1 MKGIVTW
8 FVKNSVPANL
18 FMFFLIVGGFF
29 VSYPTMKSEFFP
41 IPDIKSITIR
51 VAYPGAS
58 AEEVESSICSKIE
71 DRLEGVS
78 GIKRLKSHSLEG
90 FGVVGVQVYSHDDVD
105 TTLNE
110 IKTIIDGISTFP
122 QNSES
127 PIIKKLEINEKVLD
141 VVVYGDVD
149 ELVLLNIAK
158 DVDKE
163 IKELGEVSFT
173 EMFGNRNKEITI
185 EVSEK
190 DLEKYNLNF
199 DQIAMAINAGSI
211 DLPGGLLSSKSGDLL
226 IRTVGQ
232 SYNANEYENI
242 VIKGQPDGGQL
253 LLKDIAT
260 ITDGF
265 IDVERYYR
273 WDGIQ
278 AMFISVNLVG
288 DQDVLVAAEQLR
300 AYVKQKQSEMPAN
313 VSIDYWYDQA
323 RYLQGRIDLLYR
335 NFAIGMVLVL
345 FLLTMF
351 LRPSVAFWVAMGIP
365 ISFGGALII
374 LPQIGVTVNVLSA
387 FMFIVVLGIVVDDA
401 IIVGENV
408 FRRRIKLKEDNITS
422 TIKGTMEVL
431 TPVFFGVL
439 TTIVVFAPMLNL
451 AGNTGGIWR
460 TFPLTAIPILI
471 FSLIEST
478 TILPSHLNH
487 AGEWFQ
493 TSFVGFGKKLKAMR
507 SYCSTTLYAF
517 VDNIWMP
524 LVKKSIISRYVTVS
538 VFIGMLIITISLLA
552 GGLVK
557 WAFFPSLEGE
567 EVSIVFELPAGSP
580 IEKTQAITQIIESE
594 ALKLQGELNTNQPEK
609 IIAHVLTT
617 VGQHYFTNN
626 QEEMGPTGPSV
637 KAVATPHLGEVVVV
651 LTPADSRWGLT
662 GAYDIIDILRA
673 RIGTI
678 PGVERLNYNAAIY
691 GAGKAIHFEFS
702 GERFDKLNQVVSDTK
717 VLLSSFSGVYD
728 IMDTDTKGKN
738 ELQIELLP
746 SAEVYGLTTM
756 DIARQVRQAFFGEEV
771 QRIQRED
778 DDIRIMLKLPKK
790 ERDNMVTLENM
801 RIRTA
806 QGVKVPL
813 YAVANVK
820 EVAGKAAIVRING
833 KRVVEVSSDVDV
845 SKNTSG
851 MILQTIVWPAGPYEG
866 QPMRKFK
873 EIMDKTPGV
882 AFALAGEPAE
892 QAEQLDDIMLKF
904 ALAIFIIYV
913 LLAIPLKSYFKP
925 LIVLSAIPFGVV
937 GAVLGHLLFNQPMSV
952 LSLLGVIALS
962 GVVVNDSLLLVV
974 FINRA
979 KEKGVETMEAVLD
992 SVRTR
997 FRPVVLTS
1005 MTTFLGILPLLF
1017 NQSTQV
1023 LFLKPMA
1030 ISLGVGILFATTII
1044 LLLVPVAYIIIDD
1057 LLVLLNKIFKKAH

>member
-163 IKELGEVSFT
+163 IKTLGEVSFT

-273 WDGIQ
+273 WDGVQ

-288 DQDVLVAAEQLR
+288 DQDVLLAAEQLR
-300 AYVKQKQSEMPAN
+300 AYVKQKQAEMPAN

-323 RYLQGRIDLLYR
+323 RYLQARIDLLYR

-374 LPQIGVTVNVLSA
+374 LPQIGVTVNILSA

-487 AGEWFQ
+487 SGEWFQ
-493 TSFVGFGKKLKAMR
+493 TRFVGFGKKLKAMR
-507 SYCSTTLYAF
+507 SYCSTTLYNF

-557 WAFFPSLEGE
+557 WSFFPSLEGE

-626 QEEMGPTGPSV
+626 QEETGPTGPSV
-637 KAVATPHLGEVVVV
+637 RGVATPHLGEVVIV
-651 LTPADSRWGLT
+651 LTSADSRWGLT

-702 GERFDKLNQVVSDTK
+702 GESFDKLDQVVSDTK

-778 DDIRIMLKLPKK
+778 DDIRVMLKLPKK

-806 QGVKVPL
+806 QGIKVPL

-820 EVAGKAAIVRING
+820 EVAGKAAISRING
-833 KRVVEVSSDVDV
+833 KRVIEVSSDVDI
-845 SKNTSG
+845 SKNTSS
-851 MILQTIVWPAGPYEG
+851 MILQSIIWPAGPYEG

-882 AFALAGEPAE
+882 AFALSGEPAE
-892 QAEQLDDIMLKF
+892 QADQLSDIMLKF
-904 ALAIFIIYV
+904 SLAIFIIYV

-974 FINRA
+974 FTNRA
-979 KEKGVETMEAVLD
+979 KDKGVETREAVLD
-992 SVRTR
+992 AVRTR

-1044 LLLVPVAYIIIDD
+1044 LLLVPVTYVIIDD
-1057 LLVLLNKIFKKAH
+1057 FLVLLNKIFKKVR

>member
-273 WDGIQ
+273 WDGVQ

-288 DQDVLVAAEQLR
+288 DQDVLLAAEQLR

-323 RYLQGRIDLLYR
+323 RYLQARIDLLYR

-374 LPQIGVTVNVLSA
+374 LPQIGVTVNILSA

-487 AGEWFQ
+487 SGEWFQ
-493 TSFVGFGKKLKAMR
+493 TRFVGFGKKLKAMR
-507 SYCSTTLYAF
+507 SYCSTTLYNF

-557 WAFFPSLEGE
+557 WQFFPVLESE
-567 EVSIVFELPAGSP
+567 EVGIVFELPEGSP
-580 IEKTQAITQIIESE
+580 IEKTQAITEIIESE
-594 ALKLQGELNTNQPEK
+594 ALKLKEELNTTEPE
-609 IIAHVLTT
+609 IIISHVLTT
-617 VGQHYFTNN
+617 VGKHYFANA
-626 QEEMGPTGPSV
+626 EAESSPSGGNV
-637 KAVATPHLGEVVVV
+637 TSSSTPHLGEVVVV

-662 GAYDIIDILRA
+662 GAYDVIDKLRS

-678 PGVERLNYNAAIY
+678 AGVERLNYSANIFT
-691 GAGKAIHFEFS
+691 AGKSIHFEFS
-702 GERFDKLNQVVSDTK
+702 GDSFEKLNQVVADTR
-717 VLLSSFSGVYD
+717 VLLSSFAGVYD
-728 IMDTDTKGKN
+728 LADTDTKGKN

-746 SAEVYGLTTM
+746 SAEVYGITAM

-771 QRIQRED
+771 QRIQRAD
-778 DDIRIMLKLPKK
+778 DDIKVMLKLPKD
-790 ERDNMVTLENM
+790 ERDSLVTLENM
-801 RIRTA
+801 RIRTP
-806 QGVKVPL
+806 QGIKVPL

-820 EVAGKAAIVRING
+820 EVEGKATIVRVDG
-833 KRVVEVSSDVDV
+833 KRVIEVTSDVDV
-845 SKNTSG
+845 SKNTSS
-851 MILQTIVWPAGPYEG
+851 MILQTIVWPGGPFEG
-866 QPMRKFK
+866 QPMGKLK
-873 EIMDKTPGV
+873 KVMDKTPGV
-882 AFALAGEPAE
+882 DFALAGEPAE
-892 QAEQLDDIMLKF
+892 QSEQLDDILLKF
-904 ALAIFIIYV
+904 SIAIFVIYV

-925 LIVLSAIPFGVV
+925 LIVLSAIPYGMV
-937 GAVLGHLLFNQPMSV
+937 GAILGHLLFGVNLSV
-952 LSLLGVIALS
+952 LSLLGIVALS

-974 FINRA
+974 FINR
-979 KEKGVETMEAVLD
+979 KMEEGVAVRD
-992 SVRTR
+992 AVVHSVRTR

-1005 MTTFLGILPLLF
+1005 ITTFLGIMPLLF

-1030 ISLGVGILFATTII
+1030 ISLGIGILFATTII
-1044 LLLVPVAYIIIDD
+1044 LLLVPISYIIINDFIK
-1057 LLVLLNKIFKKAH
+1057 LVKWK